1 MKRSL
6 SLLGI
11 VLLLG
16 SALVVAQEKEPMP
29 RRKARGILPPYFAA
43 VVAPDQR
50 ERIYSIQQS
59 YEEQISKL
67 EEQLAALKAKRDQ
80 EVAAVL
86 TPEQAAKVKMLVEEA
101 KAKREAA
108 RAARQAAK
116 PATERTPATDA
127 KAGAAAPSSAKPAS
141 PASSE

>member
-16 SALVVAQEKEPMP
+16 SALVVAQDQETKP
-29 RRKARGILPPYFAA
+29 RRMARGILPPYYAA

-50 ERIYSIQQS
+50 ERIYAIQQS
-59 YEEQISKL
+59 YADQISKL
-67 EEQLAALKAKRDQ
+67 EEQLAEIKAKRDK

-86 TPEQAAKVKMLVEEA
+86 TPEQAAKVKTLVEEA

-108 RAARQAAK
+108 RAARQAANS
-116 PATERTPATDA
+116 ADGAPATDA
-127 KAGAAAPSSAKPAS
+127 KAGAAAPSPVKPAS